1 MRGDFSR
8 FIAHDSFNQYI
19 GTFMQQGR
27 VQIDADWNENVV
39 NFLNM
44 LWKQSRDFLGTSA
57 CVGDSFRIGKDI
69 PIDHMLQG
77 SVWNL
82 GDPSDNYSPPD
93 KRGYIFLNTN
103 DRPHTN
109 MHSANEKASLFVENA
124 NAIFREFN
132 NLDLSRF
139 RSIYVRFKV
148 IGGPFQIAI
157 CPKCSRVYAKGE
169 QQYCNHCGTRLE
181 EEEKEEEVEDGEY
194 TDKNDNNYNSS
205 SSSNNN
211 QSSQSIPVLTL
222 SVYTDKEENSSNN
235 NENKYEYEG
244 HFIGP
249 PDAGGFFKVKFDLL
263 RPHAPTKTSLD
274 KYDVSRISKLSLH
287 WDKTDDRA
295 VCIGLISAEPMAVIV
310 SADIDRS
317 KSNPWANVTNSSS
330 ATTNNNSTSR
340 QSSSSNS
347 NNSISIAYE
356 GKPSI
361 SITYK
366 GKPTIMK
373 ERGRNEMKWSFSRPM
388 NFNSI
393 KILRFATSTRN
404 NDNSTSRDDTFL
416 YSNPMLFLVKSNK
429 DTMEFSLTEEK
440 ELSNDSWRSYSA
452 NIEDSK
458 DESKDTK
465 KVSATDDLNE
475 IQSIGLKGLPE
486 NDVLHISEISGEL
499 NFENNF
505 LISGDFDLDQSS
517 RMYVNGILCSRD
529 NWDSYLTQKDIPS
542 ANGEDYFI
550 VSSED
555 AESQRNQHRNIKK
568 AISYIVYADVWNRGI
583 THLEDPKIREVA
595 LGGSDTSTRMQTICQ
610 IKLREIPDHLNFQ
623 HKIGLAEYE
632 IKKMNEEGAGRLSV
646 IYPHNSSLSNS
657 ESNFRTLGNH
667 LYRIQIHDSEEG
679 RMNNND
685 DDNNRATF
693 KWSKDNAS
701 KAFPIKGWEEKEV
714 KEVEL
719 DQKGRRL
726 DNAFRI
732 GDLIEIID
740 DIDELSEQPRGHM
753 RRITKIEDGGKRL
766 SWGTREDSEQ
776 ISVKYL
782 HEPVTITAGRYRP
795 DLHPKVILWDGIDY
809 VNATMDNSSSYS
821 LMSTD
826 RFSSSD
832 EGIRIRFDPGV
843 FRSGHYWNFTTR
855 SNGSVELLKSAKPMG
870 PKHHY
875 ALLALI
881 RKEIGKEIEII
892 EDLRHTYQPLTNLRA
907 IDISYD
913 DGGKLRSGAATNV
926 QAAIQRLS
934 GGRLRILSGHGNNG
948 TINDLAI
955 DAGEIYELKPV
966 DGKQGTFASR
976 IPFNDI
982 YQHQPFLIYTIR
994 SGNNSSSS
1002 DVRHEIHMLAA
1013 DEDGNMF
1020 KDPVDDGTKNYAW
1033 KGFEIEADE
1042 NAQVSWLA
1050 IGDSYTYFERF
1061 VKRVLDEILRVIF
1074 GVDTDELKEDN
1085 SILDAW
1091 YKKYLRNLSD
1101 SGSDLERQAR
1111 EHIHTL
1117 QNDFDRRVRK
1127 FVKQM
1132 RNFQEDV
1139 EEVFDFDEEKKE
1151 EQEARDP
1158 PKSFAQMINCPNCGQ
1173 SYPKGK
1179 YTFCTKCSAKL
1190 PIE

>member
-8 FIAHDSFNQYI
+8 FISGDSFNQYI

-27 VQIDADWNENVV
+27 VQLDADWNENVV

-69 PIDHMLQG
+69 PIDHMLQT

-82 GDPSDNYSPPD
+82 GHPPDNYSPPD
-93 KRGYIFLNTN
+93 KRGYIFVNTN
-103 DRPHTN
+103 DRPRTN
-109 MHSANEKASLFVENA
+109 LNSANEKASLFVENA

-148 IGGPFQIAI
+148 
-157 CPKCSRVYAKGE
+157 
-169 QQYCNHCGTRLE
+169 LE

-194 TDKNDNNYNSS
+194 ANKNDNNYNSS
-205 SSSNNN
+205 SSSNIN
-211 QSSQSIPVLTL
+211 QSNQSIPVLTL
-222 SVYTDKEENSSNN
+222 SVYTDKEENSNN
-235 NENKYEYEG
+235 NENKYEYKGEYEYEG
-244 HFIGP
+244 DFIP
-249 PDAGGFFKVKFDLL
+249 RRDAGGFFKVKFDLL
-263 RPHAPTKTSLD
+263 RPNAPTKTSLD
-274 KYDVSRISKLSLH
+274 KYDISRISKLSLH
-287 WDKTDDRA
+287 WDKIDDRA
-295 VCIGLISAEPMAVIV
+295 VCIGIISAEPMAVIV
-310 SADIDRS
+310 SADSDRR
-317 KSNPWANVTNSSS
+317 KSNPWANVTNSSG

-340 QSSSSNS
+340 QSSSSNNN
-347 NNSISIAYE
+347 NNSISI
-356 GKPSI
+356 I
-361 SITYK
+361 YK

-373 ERGRNEMKWSFSRPM
+373 EKGKIEMRWSFSRPM
-388 NFNSI
+388 NFNSLN
-393 KILRFATSTRN
+393 ILRFAISRRN
-404 NDNSTSRDDTFL
+404 NDNSTSEGDTSPDF
-416 YSNPMLFLVKSNK
+416 NPMLFLVNSNNC
-429 DTMEFSLTEEK
+429 TMEFSLTADQNEP
-440 ELSNDSWRSYSA
+440 SDDSWRSYNV

-458 DESKDTK
+458 DESSDTK
-465 KVSATDDLNE
+465 KVAAADDLNE

-486 NDVLHISEISGEL
+486 NDVLYISEILGEL

-505 LISGDFDLDQSS
+505 LISGDFDLNQSS

-542 ANGEDYFI
+542 AKGVDYFM
-550 VSSED
+550 VSSSAAASSRSYD
-555 AESQRNQHRNIKK
+555 DSHRKQPERIKK
-568 AISYIVYADVWNRGI
+568 AISYMVYADVWNCGI

-610 IKLREIPDHLNFQ
+610 IKLREIPDHRNFQ

-632 IKKMNEEGAGRLSV
+632 IKKMNEEGTGRLSI

-667 LYRIQIHDSEEG
+667 LYRIQIHDSGEG
-679 RMNNND
+679 RMNNNN

-701 KAFPIKGWEEKEV
+701 LAFPIEKLSEKEV
-714 KEVEL
+714 VL

-726 DNAFRI
+726 ENVFHI
-732 GDLIEIID
+732 GDFIEIITNS
-740 DIDELSEQPRGHM
+740 DELSEQPRGHM
-753 RRITKIEDGGKRL
+753 RRITDIRDGGKRL

-776 ISVKYL
+776 MSVKYL

-795 DLHPKVILWDGIDY
+795 ELYPKVILWEGMGY
-809 VNATMDNSSSYS
+809 VDETMDNSSSYS
-821 LMSTD
+821 LISID
-826 RFSSSD
+826 RSSSSD
-832 EGIRIRFDPGV
+832 QGIRIRFDPGV
-843 FRSGHYWNFTTR
+843 FKSGHYWNFTTR

-881 RKEIGKEIEII
+881 RKQIGEKIEII

-913 DGGKLRSGAATNV
+913 DGDKLRTGAATNV

-934 GGRLRILSGHGNNG
+934 GGRLRILPGHGNNG
-948 TINDLAI
+948 TIDHLAI

-966 DGKQGTFASR
+966 DEEQGTFASM

-982 YQHQPFLIYTIR
+982 YQHQPFLMYTIR
-994 SGNNSSSS
+994 SGNNSSSLS
-1002 DVRHEIHMLAA
+1002 DVRHEIHMLAE
-1013 DEDGNMF
+1013 DEDGNKF

-1033 KGFEIEADE
+1033 RGFEIKADE

-1061 VKRVLDEILRVIF
+1061 VKRVLDDILRVIF
-1074 GVDTDELKEDN
+1074 GVDTDELKKDR

-1091 YKKYLRNLSD
+1091 HKKNLRNLSE
-1101 SGSDLERQAR
+1101 SGSDLARQAG
-1111 EHIHTL
+1111 ENWNTFQEGL
-1117 QNDFDRRVRK
+1117 DRWVRK
-1127 FVKQM
+1127 ADEQVE
-1132 RNFQEDV
+1132 NFERDFAKA
-1139 EEVFDFDEEKKE
+1139 FDLGKE
-1151 EQEARDP
+1151 EEEAREP
-1158 PKSFAQMINCPNCGQ
+1158 PKPFAQMVNCPNCGQ